1 MELMRVK
8 PPFACYALYTL
19 FYALTHYSVT
29 QEAVRLL
36 LSGKSVFPEDHVMS
50 TYHYSGSR
58 QWSARERQQFRRAW
72 RVHRKQFHLLKSA
85 VSIE

>member
-1 MELMRVK
+1 MCHIG
-8 PPFACYALYTL
+8 ACV
-19 FYALTHYSVT
+19 FT

-36 LSGKSVFPEDHVMS
+36 LTGKSVFPEDHPMS

-58 QWSARERQQFRRAW
+58 QWSAKERQQFRRAW

-85 VSIE
+85 VSTNDDKYACMVMLI